1 MRQRLMRRSF
11 TISAAVLLL
20 GTLPALAATPLA
32 PHRAVYDLKLRS
44 AKNLNAVERVQGRI
58 VYEFQGNA
66 CEGYALNFR
75 QVTEVTNGEGESNL
89 SDLRSATFEEGDAKN
104 FRFTAQTF
112 TNRQLEKD
120 VDGAAKTDPDGAV
133 VVTIKKPS
141 PLEKRFPGPVVFP
154 TEHLR
159 RTIAAGEKGDATLSA
174 TVYDGSETGEK
185 AYPTLSVIG
194 KTIAAGQVDG
204 LEEPARTGALAT
216 QRRWPVNVSYFDSE
230 KVGETTPI
238 YTLGFE
244 LYENG
249 VSRALRIDYGDFV
262 LDGSLTELRF
272 LPESACAPATPTP
285 APAQP

>member
-1 MRQRLMRRSF
+1 MRQIPMRRSLF
-11 TISAAVLLL
+11 LSAAVLL
-20 GTLPALAATPLA
+20 GTLPALAETPLA
-32 PHRAVYDLKLRS
+32 PHRAVYDLKLRT

-89 SDLRSATFEEGDAKN
+89 SDLRSATFEEGDGKN

-120 VDGAAKTDPDGAV
+120 VDGRATEEPDGAV
-133 VVTIKKPS
+133 AVEVKKPAAFS
-141 PLEKRFPGPVVFP
+141 AKFPGPVVFP

-159 RTIAAGEKGDATLSA
+159 RTIEAGEKGDATLAA

-194 KTIAAGQVDG
+194 KAIPAGQVDG
-204 LEEPARTGALAT
+204 LEDPARAGPLAT
-216 QRRWPVNVSYFDSE
+216 QRRWPVSVSYFDPA

-262 LDGSLTELRF
+262 LDGTLTELRF
-272 LPESACAPATPTP
+272 LPAKACGDTPPAAP
-285 APAQP
+285 PAQ

>member
-1 MRQRLMRRSF
+1 MRRSIF
-11 TISAAVLLL
+11 PLAAVLVPVLV
-20 GTLPALAATPLA
+20 GSLPALAASPLA

-75 QVTEVTNGEGESNL
+75 QVTEVTNGEGEANL
-89 SDLRSATFEEGDAKN
+89 SDLRSATFEEGDAKA

-120 VDGAAKTDPDGAV
+120 VDGRATAEADGAV
-133 VVTIKKPS
+133 AVDIKKPK
-141 PLEKRFPGPVVFP
+141 PFTTRFPGPVVFP
-154 TEHLR
+154 TEHLK
-159 RTIAAGEKGDATLSA
+159 RTIAAGEKGEATLSA

-194 KTIAAGQVDG
+194 KTIAAGQVEG
-204 LEEPARTGALAT
+204 LEEPAKVGALST
-216 QRRWPVNVSYFDSE
+216 QRRWPVNVSYFDPE
-230 KVGETTPI
+230 KAGEPTPI

-262 LDGSLTELRF
+262 LEGSLTELRF
-272 LPESACAPATPTP
+272 MPESACAPSAP
-285 APAQP
+285 APPK